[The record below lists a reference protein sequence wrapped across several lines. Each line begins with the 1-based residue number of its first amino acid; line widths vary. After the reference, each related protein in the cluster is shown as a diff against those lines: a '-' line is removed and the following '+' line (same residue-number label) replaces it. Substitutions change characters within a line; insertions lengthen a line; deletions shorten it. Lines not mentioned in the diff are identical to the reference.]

1 MRRGLRRSMLSGRA
15 VLRGQEEELMIDGWM
30 MRTLR
35 TIPLHGCLLGL
46 GIGYGREGKNDIM
59 L

>member
-1 MRRGLRRSMLSGRA
+1 MLKGRVALRE
-15 VLRGQEEELMIDGWM
+15 QEGKLMIDGWM